1 MPQFGESKNTFAQL
15 PKDGWHPKLRRMLGE
30 PAAVAEWTWLRSG
43 HEIFPA
49 MLTAIDAAQES
60 VCLEMYIYAADALGQ
75 RFRDALVSARQRG
88 ARVRVLVDAGGSL
101 GLAATFWQ
109 PLLAAGG
116 EVRRFNPLTLERWG
130 IRNHRKLLVC
140 DERVAFVGGFNI
152 SSLYDGDGVTRGWFD
167 LGLRAIGPLAAQLA
181 AAFEDMFERADF
193 QHKRFMRLR
202 KSTARKVVLMPNEQ
216 LLLSGPG
223 RGRSP
228 IKRALRGDLGQATN
242 VQIIVAYFLPTWR
255 IRRDLVRI
263 ARRGGTVQ
271 LILAGKSDVLI
282 SQLAGQSL
290 YRRLLRAGVQ
300 IYEYQPQILHAKLII
315 ADDVVYAGS
324 ANLDQRSLMINY
336 ELMIRF
342 DQKALAEEARA
353 MFAERLKHCRRVTRE
368 EWRKSRTIWRGL
380 KQRWAYWL
388 LVRIDPYL
396 ARRQWRRLPD

>member
-1 MPQFGESKNTFAQL
+1 
-15 PKDGWHPKLRRMLGE
+15 ML
-30 PAAVAEWTWLRSG
+30 AT
-43 HEIFPA
+43 
-49 MLTAIDAAQES
+49 IDAAQKS
-60 VCLEMYIYAADALGQ
+60 VCLEIYTYAADALGQ
-75 RFRDALVSARQRG
+75 RFREALVRARQRG
-88 ARVRVLVDAGGSL
+88 ARVRVLIDAAGSL
-101 GLAATFWQ
+101 GLATAFWQ
-109 PLLAAGG
+109 TLRAAGG
-116 EVRRFNPLTLERWG
+116 EVRQFNPLTLDRWG

-140 DERVAFVGGFNI
+140 DEQVAFIGGFNI
-152 SSLYDGDGVTRGWFD
+152 ASAYEGDGVTRGWFD
-167 LGLRAIGPLAAQLA
+167 LGLRTIGPLAAELA

-202 KSTARKVVLMPNEQ
+202 KTTAKKLVLTPTEQ

-228 IKRALRGDLGQATN
+228 IKRALRGDLGRATN
-242 VQIIVAYFLPTWR
+242 VQIMVAYFLPTWR

-263 ARRGGTVQ
+263 ARHGGTVQ

-290 YRRLLRAGVQ
+290 YRRLLKGGVQ

-324 ANLDQRSLMINY
+324 ANLDQRSLNINY
-336 ELMIRF
+336 EVMVRF
-342 DQKALAEEARA
+342 DQKALADEARA
-353 MFAERLKHCRRVTRE
+353 VFSESLKHCRPVTGE
-368 EWRKSRTIWRGL
+368 EWRQSRTIWRRL

-396 ARRQWRRLPD
+396 ARRQWRALPD